1 MRNLNSDPASRDV
14 HISSPATASVFP
26 GYHNI
31 LAGVKRN
38 TAAAKSWDASSGR
51 CGPWWYH
58 REDPGTNVENADDH
72 GEFPTHVPH
81 PWLLTRPACL
91 DGRSLP
97 PSEGMSQTKGI
108 SRSRCTIEFL
118 KGKSNGVYNRRLSR
132 CAGFRQRLPRLAGA
146 PAPAGAGRQ
155 TAALHTLCERR
166 RFLPLD
172 DFVKSRQRRRHSE
185 KLRLPGA
192 RILRIEAY
200 RDVRCNDER

>member
-1 MRNLNSDPASRDV
+1 MTRGGLISV
-14 HISSPATASVFP
+14 HISSPALDSVLP
-26 GYHNI
+26 GYHKI
-31 LAGVKRN
+31 LGAVKRN
-38 TAAAKSWDASSGR
+38 AAAAESWDGSSGR
-51 CGPWWYH
+51 GVRSPGWYH

-91 DGRSLP
+91 DRRSLAPRAGRS
-97 PSEGMSQTKGI
+97 QRKGI

-155 TAALHTLCERR
+155 TAALHTLCER
-166 RFLPLD
+166 
-172 DFVKSRQRRRHSE
+172 
-185 KLRLPGA
+185 LRLLTA
-192 RILRIEAY
+192 
-200 RDVRCNDER
+200 